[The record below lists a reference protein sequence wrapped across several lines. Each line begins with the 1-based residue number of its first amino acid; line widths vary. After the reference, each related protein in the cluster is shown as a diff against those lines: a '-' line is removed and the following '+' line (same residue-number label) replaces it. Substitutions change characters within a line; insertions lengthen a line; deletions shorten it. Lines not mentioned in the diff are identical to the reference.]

1 MLKPPVS
8 VVAFKNFCAS
18 IPLKGDLMT
27 QINFPTGLHRKR
39 VAEDIQRLL
48 FRALRVPG
56 IRTLPPPGEA
66 Q

>member
-27 QINFPTGLHRKR
+27 QINFPTGLRSKR

-48 FRALRVPG
+48 FRAQREHQ
-56 IRTLPPPGEA
+56 IRTLKLPCEA
-66 Q
+66 R